1 MAVFTFEWCRVEG
14 SPIPDLQKEY
24 GTFTQL
30 PSNTKIFYGT
40 PEIQINNPTSIVN
53 GVVYKVV
60 PVSEFGYDTILD
72 IDDEYDKLLSAISSY
87 DKTVDISDATNSAQY
102 YYEPFVV
109 EETSVIFHAD
119 STKKSFDHYAIVYV
133 DKYATPE
140 IITVV
145 GNYKGPAI
153 PVGETFN
160 LDDIELFAVYADGNQ
175 AQIKQGYT
183 VEPED
188 RIITQLKSNVIKITY
203 TSPTGTTF
211 VSSLVIQGIKN
222 LQGIEA
228 MYDGP
233 SVGYGNEAAK
243 KYFVVVAQY
252 SDGSSAVVTDFT
264 FPSGNI
270 VSENN
275 GGVITI
281 YYKGFYTTVIVPT
294 FDVSSS
300 RLIAYYNGPNVE
312 VGHNFDTKYCNIKIY
327 YRSDDEINT
336 YYEDIDP
343 ELCTFSTTTVDHEG
357 VNHVTVQYTGK
368 CGPVSTTLIVI
379 GITPEVTLNFIE
391 AEYTGSPIVVG
402 KAFSIERVIC
412 KAHYSNGSIV
422 QVRNF
427 AINSN
432 IVQFVGLNEYTAT
445 YKEKDITVTTVFS
458 VTGLEKDDTT
468 TTGYSPIYLENRYPE
483 ATRMNHRYRGP
494 AEAYK
499 NDSVHQMLVENIRT
513 LYEFYASIE
522 QTFNKL
528 VETVEG
534 NNCIKVRT
542 LNTVSQLE
550 AETASWLTD
559 KRFTTGKYQVEKE
572 ESHEQ

>member
-14 SPIPDLQKEY
+14 CPIPDLGKEY
-24 GTFTQL
+24 GTFAQL
-30 PSNTKIFYGT
+30 PSSTKIFYGT

-53 GVVYKVV
+53 GTVYKVV

-72 IDDEYDKLLSAISSY
+72 IDDNYDKLLENISSY

-109 EETSVIFHAD
+109 DETSIIFHAD
-119 STKKSFDHYAIVYV
+119 STKKNFDHYSIIYV
-133 DKYATPE
+133 DKFAIPE
-140 IITVV
+140 IVTVV
-145 GNYKGPAI
+145 ANYKGQPV
-153 PVGETFN
+153 PVGEKFD

-188 RIITQLKSNVIKITY
+188 RVITQLKSNVVKISY

-211 VSSLVIQGIKN
+211 ISSIVIQGIKN

-233 SVGYGNEAAK
+233 SVAFGKEAQK
-243 KYFVVVAQY
+243 KYFIVVAKY

-281 YYKGFYTTVIVPT
+281 FYKGFYTTVIVDT
-294 FDVSSS
+294 YGVSSS

-312 VGHNFDTKYCNIKIY
+312 VGHDFDTKYCVIKIY
-327 YRSDDEINT
+327 YRSDNEINT
-336 YYEDIDP
+336 YYEDIPTD
-343 ELCTFSTTTVDHEG
+343 LCKFSHTTIEHEG
-357 VNHVTVQYTGK
+357 INHITIQYTGK

-379 GITPEVTLNFIE
+379 GIKPEVTLNFIE
-391 AEYTGSPIVVG
+391 AEYTGQPIMIG

-412 KAHYSNGSIV
+412 KAHYSNGAIV

-432 IVQFVGLNEYTAT
+432 LVQYVGLNEYVVT
-445 YKEKDITVTTVFS
+445 YKEKDTTVTTMFG

-468 TTGYSPIYLENRYPE
+468 QTGYNPIYLQNNYPE
-483 ATRMNHRYRGP
+483 ATRINHRYRGP
-494 AEAYK
+494 AEGRK
-499 NDSVHQMLVENIRT
+499 HNDVHKMLVENIT
-513 LYEFYASIE
+513 SLYKLYFSIE
-522 QTFNKL
+522 QSFNEL
-528 VETVEG
+528 VETVNG
-534 NNCIKVRT
+534 SNCVKCKT
-542 LNTVSQLE
+542 LNTISQLE
-550 AETASWLTD
+550 HATSSWIND
-559 KRFTTGKYQVEKE
+559 ARFTTGTYRKE
-572 ESHEQ
+572 ETHE